1 MVGYRSK
8 KLLAQSRMPD
18 TSIDLD
24 DIQYI
29 ITENERLIEGQGG
42 IMEMK
47 QTISDKEAEIERLK
61 AKCDMQATILRRLTP
76 ERHPD
81 TLFISGVLGNRDMNN
96 MPEKLL
102 VVPAYGVD
110 FAYIYERT
118 DKTTGPEW

>member
-1 MVGYRSK
+1 MCNDETSRFI
-8 KLLAQSRMPD
+8 QSLM
-18 TSIDLD
+18 D
-24 DIQYI
+24 DI
-29 ITENERLIEGQGG
+29 T
-42 IMEMK
+42 
-47 QTISDKEAEIERLK
+47 RLK
-61 AKCDMQATILRRLTP
+61 EKCDMQATILRRLTP
-76 ERHPD
+76 ENHPD